1 MNCGP
6 VIRFRQEKLVHY
18 GGNPLESDALEASD
32 SGHGRCFPGE
42 VVFLVSREFRWA
54 PKPIE
59 LDPVRHFLQITG
71 LLRISFI

>member
-1 MNCGP
+1 MEEILWRAMRWKLLIAATAVAFP
-6 VIRFRQEKLVHY
+6 VR
-18 GGNPLESDALEASD
+18 
-32 SGHGRCFPGE
+32 
-42 VVFLVSREFRWA
+42 VVFPVSREFRWA